1 MYLGDLLEH
10 TEKIINILHFS
21 STTNQPVQCTRKFY
35 GEYFTTST
43 YIRKYSVEHHKEL
56 LELAILIH
64 YDEVT
69 SFVGSNFSWAFQHSK
84 HSSSETF
91 MFQKLLVV
99 YKNFLIFYIV
109 YLLHNFNA
117 HGKLF
122 FVDFK
127 ALEFIYNYISSIT
140 VDFWVEPQSP
150 LYVVST
156 CWF

>member
-35 GEYFTTST
+35 GQYFT
-43 YIRKYSVEHHKEL
+43 IHSVEHHKEL

-99 YKNFLIFYIV
+99 YKIFLFFYIV
-109 YLLHNFNA
+109 YLLHNFHA

>member
-1 MYLGDLLEH
+1 MYIGDLLEH

-35 GEYFTTST
+35 GEYFTTT

-84 HSSSETF
+84 HSSVFTSLYVLV
-91 MFQKLLVV
+91 QKLQVQV
-99 YKNFLIFYIV
+99 YKIFLFFYVCIV
-109 YLLHNFNA
+109 YLLHNFHA

-127 ALEFIYNYISSIT
+127 ALGFSYN
-140 VDFWVEPQSP
+140 
-150 LYVVST
+150 
-156 CWF
+156 